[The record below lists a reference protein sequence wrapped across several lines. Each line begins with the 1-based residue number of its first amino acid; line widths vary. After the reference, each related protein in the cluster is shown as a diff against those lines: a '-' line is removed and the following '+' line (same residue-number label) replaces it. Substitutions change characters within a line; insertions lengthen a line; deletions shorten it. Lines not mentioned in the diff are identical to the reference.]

1 MASSFHFEHMTSPVM
16 DVGYTLNAQN
26 ISKTLRFPSGSTFYH
41 LINGTRAIG
50 EDTQVRV
57 QEVTIN
63 LLEEIPI
70 YIRGGYIIPYQNITE
85 YTLIHSFNK
94 VVVNTNTSRTRVPVD
109 LIAALESNRSDGYFR
124 IDGTE
129 MEFNEYRFEVT
140 LTAEQGLKVTIEKTT
155 DEFD

>member
-1 MASSFHFEHMTSPVM
+1 M
-16 DVGYTLNAQN
+16 
-26 ISKTLRFPSGSTFYH
+26 
-41 LINGTRAIG
+41 
-50 EDTQVRV
+50 
-57 QEVTIN
+57 TIN

-85 YTLIHSFNK
+85 YTLIDPFNK
-94 VVVNTNTSRTRVPVD
+94 AVVNINTTRTRVPVD
-109 LIAALESNRSDGYFR
+109 LIAALESNRSEGYFR

-129 MEFNEYRFEVT
+129 MEFNEYRFEVA